1 MRLIIIGPGRAG
13 GSLAIAARAAGHEIV
28 GVASRDSSDDYG
40 APLAL
45 EDTLPEA
52 DVALICVRDD
62 EIEHVVDEMEPV
74 ASRVSVA
81 AHVSGF
87 VPTTILNPLGAT
99 GVSVGGFH
107 PLQTLPDPQRGA
119 TALAGSHVGI
129 GGDDL
134 ARDTLTHL
142 GLSLGMKPFRL
153 DDSIRPLYHAAAAA
167 AANFVVTA
175 LTTSADLFQAAQIDA
190 AVAEPLVLRVVHNVF
205 ESGGRESLTGPI
217 ARGDT
222 ETVVGHLVAAHD
234 VSEEVGRQYRLMA
247 EATAILAGR
256 FNEVRDWK

>member
-1 MRLIIIGPGRAG
+1 
-13 GSLAIAARAAGHEIV
+13 
-28 GVASRDSSDDYG
+28 
-40 APLAL
+40 
-45 EDTLPEA
+45 
-52 DVALICVRDD
+52 
-62 EIEHVVDEMEPV
+62 
-74 ASRVSVA
+74 
-81 AHVSGF
+81 
-87 VPTTILNPLGAT
+87 
-99 GVSVGGFH
+99 
-107 PLQTLPDPQRGA
+107 
-119 TALAGSHVGI
+119 
-129 GGDDL
+129 GDDL